1 MRRIDQY
8 TLAYSQG
15 PTHCNAESDYR
26 TSAARCLSKL
36 LPHEVHDGGKSEL
49 ESQLCPCRNLV
60 ALQDL
65 CVPRSLHARSLG
77 ATDVQPDDR
86 ARTGNVCHAE
96 NPACHRSLRRG
107 MIDRLAEANRISERV
122 DHACLERFPRGLFQP
137 GPHVTVFVRDEL
149 FVKGVASPHHDAK
162 AYIGTTVS
170 VMFAEM

>member
-77 ATDVQPDDR
+77 ATTSNPMIERGPGMSVTP
-86 ARTGNVCHAE
+86 RTLLATGHCAAE
-96 NPACHRSLRRG
+96 
-107 MIDRLAEANRISERV
+107 
-122 DHACLERFPRGLFQP
+122 
-137 GPHVTVFVRDEL
+137 
-149 FVKGVASPHHDAK
+149 
-162 AYIGTTVS
+162 
-170 VMFAEM
+170 